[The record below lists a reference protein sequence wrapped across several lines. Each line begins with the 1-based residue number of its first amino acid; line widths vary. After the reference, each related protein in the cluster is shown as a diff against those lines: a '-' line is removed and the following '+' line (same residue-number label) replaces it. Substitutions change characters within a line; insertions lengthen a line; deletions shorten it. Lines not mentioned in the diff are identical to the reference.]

1 MMMGASARYTVR
13 MLTRH
18 TRKGVTWID
27 MESPTRQELQD
38 VMAEF
43 SIDARIEEE
52 IISPTPYPL
61 VVSSPE
67 YLYLILHFP
76 TTDPRGGAKN
86 QEIDFIVGKDFMITA
101 RYEVIDS
108 IHNLHKVFEA
118 EELLGLPEK
127 QADAEGLLERLLRHL
142 YAALCEETEQIAR
155 MLERIESDI
164 FSGKERETVLNLS
177 KVSRILLRFDTT
189 LARHADSLSIFLNE
203 LTTPEFFGKSFKQHV
218 AHVEAERAH
227 AAALVGSYR
236 AVTNELRVT
245 NDSLLSTK
253 QNDIVTRLTILA
265 FATFPL
271 TVITG
276 LFGINAEGLPFMHS
290 PHAFFIILGIMAASV
305 ILFVSYFKFR
315 KWL

>member
-1 MMMGASARYTVR
+1 
-13 MLTRH
+13 
-18 TRKGVTWID
+18 

-38 VMAEF
+38 VVQEF
-43 SIDARIEEE
+43 GIDARIEEE

-61 VVSSPE
+61 VVASE
-67 YLYLILHFP
+67 RYLYLILHFP

-118 EELLGLPEK
+118 EELLGLPERE
-127 QADAEGLLERLLRHL
+127 ADAEGLLERVMRHL
-142 YAALCEETEQIAR
+142 YAALREETEQIAR

-164 FSGKERETVLNLS
+164 FSGKERETVFNLS
-177 KVSRILLRFDTT
+177 KVSRVLLRFDTT
-189 LARHADSLSIFLNE
+189 LARHGDSLTTFLNE
-203 LTTPEFFGKSFKQHV
+203 LAEPAFFGKAFKEHI

-227 AAALVGSYR
+227 AASLVASYR
-236 AVTNELRVT
+236 AVTNELRKT

-271 TVITG
+271 TVIA
-276 LFGINAEGLPFMHS
+276 GIFSMSTDSLPFVHS
-290 PHAFFIILGIMAASV
+290 PYGFYIILGIMALSV
-305 ILFVSYFKFR
+305 LTFVSYFRFR

>member
-1 MMMGASARYTVR
+1 

-18 TRKGVTWID
+18 MRNGISWVD
-27 MESPTRQELQD
+27 LESPTRQELQD
-38 VMAEF
+38 VVAEF
-43 SIDARIEEE
+43 GIDSRIEEE

-61 VVSSPE
+61 VVSSE
-67 YLYLILHFP
+67 RYIYLVLHFP

-101 RYEVIDS
+101 RYEVIDC
-108 IHNLHKVFEA
+108 IHNIQKVFEA
-118 EELLGLPEK
+118 EELLGLPK
-127 QADAEGLLERLLRHL
+127 KHADAEGLLERVLRHM
-142 YAALCEETEQIAR
+142 YAALCEETEHIAR
-155 MLERIESDI
+155 MLERIENDI
-164 FSGKERETVLNLS
+164 FAGKERETVLNLS

-189 LARHADSLSIFLNE
+189 LARHEDSLDTFLSE
-203 LTTPEFFGKSFKQHV
+203 LAAPEFFGKGFKEHV
-218 AHVEAERAH
+218 AHIEAERDH
-227 AAALVGSYR
+227 AAALVASYR
-236 AVTNELRVT
+236 AVTSELRNT

-253 QNDIVTRLTILA
+253 QNDIVTRLTIMA

-290 PHAFFIILGIMAASV
+290 PYAFWIIIGIMAASV
-305 ILFVSYFKFR
+305 TLFVSYFRLR

>member
-1 MMMGASARYTVR
+1 MLRESARYTLS

-18 TRKGVTWID
+18 TRKGITWID
-27 MESPTRQELQD
+27 MESPTRQELQE
-38 VMAEF
+38 VMNEF

-52 IISPTPYPL
+52 IIAPTPYPL
-61 VVSSPE
+61 VVSSAR

-108 IHNLHKVFEA
+108 VHNLHKVFEA
-118 EELLGLPEK
+118 EELLGLPK
-127 QADAEGLLERLLRHL
+127 NHADAEGLLERVLRHL
-142 YAALCEETEQIAR
+142 YAAIGEETEQIAR
-155 MLERIESDI
+155 MLERIENDI
-164 FSGKERETVLNLS
+164 FSGKERETVFNLS
-177 KVSRILLRFDTT
+177 KVSRVLLRFDTT
-189 LARHADSLSIFLNE
+189 LARHADSLSTFLSE
-203 LTTPEFFGKSFKQHV
+203 LATPEFFGKNFQEHI
-218 AHVEAERAH
+218 AHIEAERLH
-227 AAALVGSYR
+227 AGALVASYR
-236 AVTNELRVT
+236 AVTNELRNT

-253 QNDIVTRLTILA
+253 QNDIITRLTIMA

-276 LFGINAEGLPFMHS
+276 LFGINAAGVPLVHS
-290 PHAFFIILGIMAASV
+290 PNAFWYIVGIMALSV
-305 ILFVSYFKFR
+305 VLFISFFRFK